1 MPLVCIT
8 GDVHHHLG
16 HPCHP
21 LIPAPTV
28 QKNEYMLANDYSN
41 VLRRHDLKATLFV
54 TGKCIA
60 LHKSFWTAFQS
71 LDFIEL
77 GAHTHTAFQPFII
90 HKFFQE
96 TLNTRYGPSFYQYL
110 DIKRTL
116 NAFKSIGLK
125 PKTWRT
131 HAYEGT
137 SVTYRLLE
145 RCGFS
150 IVSDAINLGNLSI
163 TQLGALKHVP
173 ITTLPDEKVAYFYFQ
188 GMTSKMTAEGQRV
201 LNFITDSILNRKD
214 MVITLHPIGG
224 KVLDNFRS
232 FEKISE
238 MLSEHGYTSVTI
250 TQLVNRLGCEP
261 HASNNLA
268 LKEKE
273 RATDTHMPSF
283 LQSRSK
289 GNI

>member
-8 GDVHHHLG
+8 ADVHHHLG

-21 LIPAPTV
+21 MMPAPTI
-28 QKNEYMLANDYSN
+28 QKNEYMLAKEYSN
-41 VLRRHDLKATLFV
+41 VLRRHDLRATLFV

-60 LHKSFWTAFQS
+60 LHKPFWAAFRS

-77 GAHTHTAFQPFII
+77 GAHTYAAFQPFIF
-90 HKFFQE
+90 HKFFKE
-96 TLNTRYGPSFYQYL
+96 ILNTRYGPSFYQYL
-110 DIKRTL
+110 DIKRAL
-116 NAFKSIGLK
+116 NAFKSVGLK
-125 PKTWRT
+125 PKAWRT

-150 IVSDAINLGNLSI
+150 IVSDTISLGNLSI
-163 TQLGALKHVP
+163 TTMGALKHVP

-188 GMTSKMTAEGQRV
+188 GMGDKMMAEGQRV
-201 LNFITDSILNRKD
+201 REFIVGSISNRKN
-214 MVITLHPIGG
+214 MVLTLHPIGA

-250 TQLVNRLGCEP
+250 TELCNRLGCEP
-261 HASNNLA
+261 NASNNLA
-268 LKEKE
+268 
-273 RATDTHMPSF
+273 
-283 LQSRSK
+283 
-289 GNI
+289 